1 MSTKLYLFFEFCE
14 VIMFIKIITIATLCC
29 VVFLF
34 YYNVL
39 TIKEMLKYAFS
50 QSKKRK
56 VSILVVILACI
67 ATKSFSKELLFF
79 MLNLFCII
87 LLLKL
92 LFM

>member
-1 MSTKLYLFFEFCE
+1 
-14 VIMFIKIITIATLCC
+14 MFIKIITIATLCC
-29 VVFLF
+29 VAFLF

-50 QSKKRK
+50 QGKKRK

-67 ATKSFSKELLFF
+67 ATKSFFKELLFF

>member
-14 VIMFIKIITIATLCC
+14 VIMFIKIITIATLCF
-29 VVFLF
+29 VAFLF
-34 YYNVL
+34 YYNVI

>member
-1 MSTKLYLFFEFCE
+1 MSTKLHLFFEFCE
-14 VIMFIKIITIATLCC
+14 VFMFIKIITIATLCC
-29 VVFLF
+29 VAFLF